1 MTAAAKTTD
10 LCLHVTH
17 LSKFF
22 GGFCAVQDLNFNVE
36 TGSIFS
42 VIGPNGAG
50 KTSLVNMISGFYE
63 PDSGSV
69 QFSGSDITRLRPN
82 ARTRRHITR
91 DTALEFWLALL
102 ARPRC

>member
-1 MTAAAKTTD
+1 MTAAVKTMD

-22 GGFCAVQDLNFNVE
+22 GGFCAAQDLSFNVE

-50 KTSLVNMISGFYE
+50 KTFFGQY
-63 PDSGSV
+63 D
-69 QFSGSDITRLRPN
+69 
-82 ARTRRHITR
+82 
-91 DTALEFWLALL
+91 
-102 ARPRC
+102 

>member
-36 TGSIFS
+36 TGSISS
-42 VIGPNGAG
+42 VIGANGAG

-69 QFSGSDITRLRPN
+69 QFSGSDITRFRPN

-91 DTALEFWLALL
+91 DRALKF
-102 ARPRC
+102 